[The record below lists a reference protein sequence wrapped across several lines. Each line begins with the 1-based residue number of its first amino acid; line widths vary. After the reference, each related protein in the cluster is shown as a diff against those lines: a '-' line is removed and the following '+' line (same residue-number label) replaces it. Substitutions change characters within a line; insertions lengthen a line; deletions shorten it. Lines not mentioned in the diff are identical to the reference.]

1 MKATRPREVVNFAH
15 LRVPFVFCNQFT
27 IILPALPLSSPV
39 LVLKISIL
47 GCATCTELHAMLWN
61 CNTKTIIYRNTIM
74 EFGNTNQFWCSGIL
88 NKSRPMSSIS
98 FTRDFQ
104 PCSEWTNEHY
114 TACRNTNQHHAPP
127 PPPPLSF
134 FMDASA
140 QSVPLLYPSNPAI
153 LQHTDDRQTSLT
165 QHISKRHKRKFS
177 SISEELPRLPF
188 HFQVHNVHSPNI

>member
-127 PPPPLSF
+127 PPFPFSWTHQRSPFPCSTPVTPPFYNTQTTDKPPWRNTFQKDTRESF
-134 FMDASA
+134 LQSA
-140 QSVPLLYPSNPAI
+140 KNFHVYPFTSKFTMCI
-153 LQHTDDRQTSLT
+153 LPTFR
-165 QHISKRHKRKFS
+165 
-177 SISEELPRLPF
+177 
-188 HFQVHNVHSPNI
+188 